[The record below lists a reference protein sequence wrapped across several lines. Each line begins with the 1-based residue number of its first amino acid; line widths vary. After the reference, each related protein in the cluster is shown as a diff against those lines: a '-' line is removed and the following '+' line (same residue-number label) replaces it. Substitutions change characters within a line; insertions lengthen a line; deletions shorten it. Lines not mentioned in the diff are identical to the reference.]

1 MTVVII
7 EDEVPSQEKLID
19 FLRQYDPNI
28 EILEVLTSIA
38 SCREW
43 FQLHKHPDLVIS
55 DIELSDGLVFDFFS
69 DVKVMSPIIFTT
81 HFESFI
87 KRAFEEFSVSF
98 ITKPYAYEELVRAL
112 QKYDSMRQAY
122 LISFSELKS
131 HTSSRSSYRKRFIS
145 KVSGQYFF
153 VNSEDI
159 LYFKS
164 QFRGVYL
171 FSKNGKKH
179 LVDKSLSQIE
189 QDLDPALF
197 FKANRNYIVS
207 IESIIKVINLTDGS
221 VLLLISDKEIEVKIT
236 RTRVREF
243 RQWLDR

>member
-7 EDEVPSQEKLID
+7 EDEEPSQQKLID
-19 FLRQYDPNI
+19 YLHQYDQNI
-28 EILEVLTSIA
+28 EILAVLSSIQV
-38 SCREW
+38 CEEW
-43 FQLHKHPDLVIS
+43 FRLHKHPDLVIS
-55 DIELSDGLVFDFFS
+55 DIELSDGLVFDFF
-69 DVKVMSPIIFTT
+69 DQVKVMSPIIFTT

-98 ITKPYAYEELVRAL
+98 ITKPYAYEDLVRAL

-122 LISFSELKS
+122 LISFSDLKS
-131 HTSSRSSYRKRFIS
+131 HADTRSSYRKRFIS
-145 KVSGQYFF
+145 KVSGQYLF

-171 FSKNGKKH
+171 FAKNGKKH
-179 LVDKSLSQIE
+179 LVDKSLSQVE
-189 QDLDPALF
+189 SDLDPTLF

-207 IESIIKVINLTDGS
+207 VESIVKVINLPDGS
-221 VLLLISDKEIEVKIT
+221 AILLISDKEIEVKIT

-243 RQWLDR
+243 RQWLDK